1 MRISAKLSGA
11 VLAAACALVSFV
23 APVRANDDVIGHG
36 DVKLGACDGSSAT
49 YFTITQ
55 AEDTDLLGL
64 GFNDKAA
71 LLANPGTGQAGVVF
85 TPDNS
90 NLTPNEKA
98 AIQFALANVFVKGT
112 ADARRHANLTVCF
125 DGGTTVTIPLSKCP
139 TKEAPLGWTEVG
151 FGPRT
156 LGIRDEDARRLE
168 RFSIYLTGATNLIVG
183 NAITYW
189 ELIRKG
195 RHDLL
200 GRNFY
205 DNLELKLED
214 CSILNGCN

>member
-1 MRISAKLSGA
+1 MRFSAKLAGA
-11 VLAAACALVSFV
+11 VLAAAFALVSVV
-23 APVRANDDVIGHG
+23 APVRANDEVIGHG
-36 DVKLGACDGSSAT
+36 DVNLGACDGSSAA
-49 YFTITQ
+49 YITITQ
-55 AEDTDLLGL
+55 AEDSDLLGL
-64 GFNDKAA
+64 GFSDKAA
-71 LLANPGTGQAGVVF
+71 SLTNPGTGQAGTVF

-90 NLTPNEKA
+90 NLTASEKA

-139 TKEAPLGWTEVG
+139 TKEAPLGWTEVI

-156 LGIRDEDARRLE
+156 LGIRDEDAKRLE
-168 RFSIYLTGATNLIVG
+168 RFSVYLTGETILKVG
-183 NAITYW
+183 NVVTYW
-189 ELIRKG
+189 ELPRKG

-214 CSILNGCN
+214 CTILNSCN